1 MRNSRTIGKKS
12 LGLFSWIMC
21 LSVCM
26 LPLSGSADAAQDP
39 TNADADYGVEEA
51 RKMAEVPQGWITA
64 DHSKF
69 EALQKDFTS
78 GPEVTEACL
87 SCHNEAAKQVHD
99 TIHWTWICPADP
111 NKVMGKNGLT
121 MNNF

>member
-1 MRNSRTIGKKS
+1 MHISHSEQGKRPGMLFWLACMALFLVS
-12 LGLFSWIMC
+12 SSGLH
-21 LSVCM
+21 
-26 LPLSGSADAAQDP
+26 AAPEDQASP
-39 TNADADYGVEEA
+39 EAGYGAAEA
-51 RKMAEVPQGWITA
+51 RKMAKLPEHWITA
-64 DHSKF
+64 DHSEF
-69 EALQKDFTS
+69 DALQQDFTS

-87 SCHNEAAKQVHD
+87 SCHNEAAEQIHE